1 MYRIKNKTVMT
12 RNKLWPSHDLQQDAF
27 EKTCFVGDRI
37 ASIPGIRA
45 ISGSQS
51 SYSQQDKCAV

>member
-1 MYRIKNKTVMT
+1 MT